1 MTWRNILIG
10 GIGLLALSAAQAD
23 VIYDNGLPNNEQWR
37 NSDFSNL
44 FGGQAADDFVLGADS
59 SLTAITWYGS
69 YLFTQEQPLP
79 DDFTI
84 NIYADA
90 LGMPASSPVYI
101 ASLSGAVSR
110 QFTGVVVND
119 VSGDFEMYQYDVSI
133 QPLALT
139 ADTRYWLSIVND
151 TSGPRSL
158 AGWAWAYNLDGDDPN
173 FIGDATHRWIR
184 EGGVWERYGSSN
196 LAFTLHGPAVGV
208 PEPGTLALFLAGLL
222 GLGLARSRA

>member
-1 MTWRNILIG
+1 MNWHNVFIG
-10 GIGLLALSAAQAD
+10 CIGLLALSTGQAD
-23 VIYDNGLPNNEQWR
+23 VIYDNGLPNDAQWR
-37 NSDFSNL
+37 NSDFSNQ
-44 FGGQAADDFVLGADS
+44 FGGQAADDFILGTDS

-69 YLFTQEQPLP
+69 YLFTPQQPLP

-84 NIYADA
+84 IIYSDA
-90 LGMPASSPVYI
+90 SGMPASSPLYI
-101 ASLSGAVSR
+101 ASLSGEVSR

-119 VSGDFEMYQYDVSI
+119 VWGDFEMYRYDVSV
-133 QPLALT
+133 QALALT
-139 ADTRYWLSIVND
+139 ADTRYWLSIVNN
-151 TSGPRSL
+151 TSATTQFG
-158 AGWAWAYNLDGDDPN
+158 GWAWAYNLDGDDPN
-173 FIGDATHRWIR
+173 FTGDATHRWIR